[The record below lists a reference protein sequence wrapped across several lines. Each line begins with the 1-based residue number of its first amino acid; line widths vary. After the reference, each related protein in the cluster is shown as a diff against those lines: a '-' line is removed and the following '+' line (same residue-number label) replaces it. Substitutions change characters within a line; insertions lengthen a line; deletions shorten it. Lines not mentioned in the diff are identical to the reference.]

1 MMDEMIIIDGVSK
14 EYGELKVLKDI
25 HLHIQK
31 GAICGIIGQSGA
43 GKSTLLRCI
52 NGLEKFDSGKI
63 LIDGVDISIENER
76 AVRNIRR
83 EIGMVFQ
90 NFSLLER
97 LNVYEN
103 IAFPMKSW
111 GYSKKEIDQRV
122 KELIGLVELTDKMDA
137 YPKHLSGGQKQRV
150 AIARA
155 LTMEPKIL
163 LCDEATSALDPKT
176 SESILKLLKDINDKT
191 GITIIVVAH
200 QLSVIRDICTH
211 MAILENGYLANS
223 GKTIEV
229 FVNEPAA
236 LRRLQAYKSN
246 EANLSIVFQKNHSIE
261 LSQMIRDLNLDVNI
275 IDMQHIGIDKKT
287 VHYTVHVPNE
297 KLETCMEWL
306 EKKKIYASRLKG
318 MEQIDA

>member
-1 MMDEMIIIDGVSK
+1 
-14 EYGELKVLKDI
+14 
-25 HLHIQK
+25 
-31 GAICGIIGQSGA
+31 
-43 GKSTLLRCI
+43 
-52 NGLEKFDSGKI
+52 
-63 LIDGVDISIENER
+63 
-76 AVRNIRR
+76 
-83 EIGMVFQ
+83 
-90 NFSLLER
+90 
-97 LNVYEN
+97 
-103 IAFPMKSW
+103 
-111 GYSKKEIDQRV
+111 
-122 KELIGLVELTDKMDA
+122 
-137 YPKHLSGGQKQRV
+137 
-150 AIARA
+150 
-155 LTMEPKIL
+155 MEPKIL

-211 MAILENGYLANS
+211 MAVLENGYLASS

-246 EANLSIVFQKNHSIE
+246 EANLSIVFQENHSIE

-275 IDMQHIGIDKKT
+275 IDMQHIGMDKKT

-297 KLETCMEWL
+297 KLETCMKWL